1 MRRLLF
7 AALCVMLL
15 LPLFSAAAQDNAGP
29 TLPDLGG
36 REIIIAVENAYP
48 PYNFINANGEGVGWD
63 YDTFRD
69 ICRLLNC
76 VPVFVET
83 AWDGMLVAIA
93 SGEFDVAADGITYT
107 EDRDETVDF
116 SQLYQAYDETLLV
129 REGETR
135 FTTSAELLALDDF
148 LVGTQVGTTNE
159 ITAKAIFGD
168 SVRSFDTFGAAIQ
181 ALLNNDVDAVVVDRP
196 AAEGYIEAQGGL
208 MTVEESLSGIQG
220 LAFAFPPGSDLIDP
234 INAAMDA
241 LIASGRWDQIFARWF
256 TNADVPDLEGRE
268 ITVAVENAYPPYNF
282 INEQGEAVGW
292 DYDTFNAICELLNC
306 VPVYV
311 ETAWDG
317 MLVAIASGEF
327 DVAADGITY
336 TEDRDE
342 TVDFSQLY
350 QAYDETLLVREGE
363 TRFTTSAELLALDDF
378 LVGTQVGTTNEIT
391 AKAIFGDNVRS
402 FDTFG
407 AAIQALL
414 NNDVDAVVVDRPA
427 AEGYIEAQGGLMT
440 VEESLSGIQGLAFAF
455 PPGSDLIDPINAAM
469 DRLIET
475 GVWDDIFVKWF
486 QSGS

>member
-168 SVRSFDTFGAAIQ
+168 NVRSFDTFGAAIQ